1 MTSLSGFNASNVEP
15 AQDFEAMPAGEY
27 VACIVDSE
35 MKPTNAGDGSYL
47 SLTLQILEGEYANR
61 KVWNNLNL
69 DNPNAKTV
77 EISERVLSSICHAC
91 AENTGNQ
98 ALLTPE
104 DSEELYNIPMIIRL
118 EVKEWQGNFNNE
130 VKSYKVYGGEAPT
143 PAPAAN
149 NQSAAQ
155 SGNQPAAQSAAATT
169 PANNNA
175 PAATSTGGGAAPWN
189 RK

>member
-1 MTSLSGFNASNVEP
+1 MPQLSGFNASNVEP

-35 MKPTNAGDGSYL
+35 FKPTNAGDGSYL
-47 SLTLQILEGEYANR
+47 SLTLEILEGEYANR

-69 DNPNAKTV
+69 DNPNAKAV

-91 AENTGNQ
+91 AENSGNQ

-104 DSEELYNIPMIIRL
+104 NSEELYNIPMIIRL
-118 EVKEWQGNFNNE
+118 EVKEWQGNTNNE
-130 VKSYKVYGGEAPT
+130 VKSYKTYGGEAPV
-143 PAPAAN
+143 PAPAPEP
-149 NQSAAQ
+149 QQ
-155 SGNQPAAQSAAATT
+155 T
-169 PANNNA
+169 A
-175 PAATSTGGGAAPWN
+175 PASNSLAQTATAATGGGAAPWN